1 MPQLDEDLA
10 SVGAILVEDRVL
22 RRVIKAHRHL
32 PGLGLQVP
40 HARSY
45 ALPGKALAG
54 LVEHGEVWLERD
66 KLPDEVVLLRG
77 ARGPLEAGDARAV
90 SAIWRGVFHA
100 RIHAAFD
107 EQLGKGAL
115 TAAAIRERINRVG
128 QTEFDE
134 IRGVLRQEDLLLA
147 KDDEPQTYIE
157 FVALYLELKH
167 FAPHWL
173 ERTFPTLHD
182 SEDVDATIALDVDAL
197 AILAASRPPN
207 APPEPVFDELP
218 SESRAMYV
226 AKAVVVPTA
235 KPAAAAARTRG
246 NLARAALCAMRAGD
260 AEGARADLEAL
271 VARLAKALHTEDTT
285 GWVDA
290 LLPVVEV
297 AGTAPVLRFT
307 AGARMLHDLQ
317 TACIVAERE
326 EKVVDVPGWIA
337 SLGKQPVVRT
347 LPATREVRIAKHL
360 HGAAHKIAEV
370 GLRVDEDR
378 EPLAEA
384 IHAMV
389 ERAETNVRTVLRP
402 KIEAALDAV
411 ALTPKHL
418 PERVA
423 QKKIVDELLDQAV
436 AVGRLTISNLRD
448 ALSHNDLKMPD
459 LRPVQLVK
467 GDQLLRA
474 DRILSHSLDGVYRRG
489 EVYLRFLQRLSSIL
503 FGTVTGRFLT
513 LYLLLPCIGS
523 FMALQGAQHIVGPF
537 CKLALHLEEPEIATL
552 ETEAAGAVFLFLM
565 LHLRPFRAAVIYGAK
580 LLWRTIAFVLWTG
593 PRWMLRTTVARLYF
607 ASPIHRW
614 IVRPAIPAAIA
625 LLILHGRVQYPA
637 AIAVFVLFALAANS
651 RTGRLVEEML
661 TDWTVRSTRQ
671 LGTRI
676 LPAVLKYILYLFSEL
691 IEQLDRGIYKVDEWL
706 RFKQG
711 QSKITLVI
719 KGALGALWFVVTYFL
734 RLYVNLFVEP
744 VVNPVKH
751 FPTVTV
757 AAKLTLPFSPQ
768 MIHAIRQPLIGPLG
782 RSLAGGFAGFTVF
795 VIPGLAGFLVWELKE
810 NWKLYERT
818 RPRELHPVAIGHHG
832 ESMVGFLKP
841 GFHSGTIPKLFTK
854 LRRAAWKN
862 DAHGIGKHKE
872 GLHHVEEAIWK
883 FADRELVSLLD
894 EAQQFK
900 HSDVAVTAVELA
912 SNRVQ
917 IELACPSVG
926 EGVCTIQFE
935 MQSGWLL
942 AQVRRRGWVNQLE
955 ADPRAIFEIALAGF
969 YKLAGVDVVREQI
982 AATLD
987 GSPYDIADDGI
998 VVWPGKAYETEA
1010 VYDLRSDRL
1019 QPVVRGVAMGA
1030 KPPVIAGRHAIYGKE
1045 PLRWQ
1050 TWESTWQTLAEGN
1063 TPPKIIAG
1071 PPLLSTS

>member
-40 HARSY
+40 HSRSY
-45 ALPGKALAG
+45 ALPGKALAA
-54 LVEHGEVWLERD
+54 LVEHGEVWIERD

-77 ARGPLEAGDARAV
+77 ARGPLEAGDGRAV
-90 SAIWRGVFHA
+90 SEIWRGIFHA

-107 EQLGKGAL
+107 EQLAKGAL
-115 TAAAIRERINRVG
+115 TPAAIRERINRIG

-134 IRGVLRQEDLLLA
+134 IRSVLRQEDLLLS
-147 KDDEPQTYIE
+147 KDDEAQTYIE
-157 FVALYLELKH
+157 FVALYLELRH
-167 FAPHWL
+167 FAPHML

-182 SEDVDATIALDVDAL
+182 NPDVDATVESDLDVVAV
-197 AILAASRPPN
+197 LAASRPPN
-207 APPEPVFDELP
+207 APGQPMFDELP
-218 SESRAMYV
+218 SESRAMHV

-235 KPAAAAARTRG
+235 KPAAAAARTKG

-260 AEGARADLEAL
+260 GDGARADLEAL
-271 VARLAKALHTEDTT
+271 VARLAKALDTT
-285 GWVDA
+285 DTKGWVDA
-290 LLPVVEV
+290 LVPVVEV
-297 AGTAPVLRFT
+297 AGTAQVLRFT

-360 HGAAHKIAEV
+360 HGAAQKIAEV

-378 EPLAEA
+378 EPLADA
-384 IHAMV
+384 LHQMV
-389 ERAETNVRTVLRP
+389 ERAESNVRSTLRP

-459 LRPVQLVK
+459 LRPQQLVK

-474 DRILSHSLDGVYRRG
+474 DRILATSLDGVYRRG
-489 EVYLRFLQRLSSIL
+489 EAYLRFLQRLSSIL

-513 LYLLLPCIGS
+513 LYLLLPYIGS
-523 FMALQGAQHIVGPF
+523 FMAIEGAQHIAKPV
-537 CKLALHLEEPEIATL
+537 CEHLLHVEEPEIATN
-552 ETEAAGAVFLFLM
+552 TTIIAGAIFLFLL
-565 LHLRPFRAAVIYGAK
+565 LHVRPFRAAVIFGAK
-580 LLWRTIAFVLWTG
+580 WLWRSIAFLLWTG
-593 PRWMLRTTVARLYF
+593 PRWLLRTRLARAYF
-607 ASPIHRW
+607 KSPVHRW
-614 IVRPAIPAAIA
+614 VIKPAIPAAIA
-625 LLILHGRVQYPA
+625 FLILRGRVQYPA

-651 RTGRLVEEML
+651 RTGRLAEEMV

-676 LPAVLKYILYLFSEL
+676 LPAVLKYILYLFAEL

-711 QSKITLVI
+711 QSKVTLVI
-719 KGALGALWFVVTYFL
+719 KGVLGTIWFVITYVL

-757 AAKLTLPFSPQ
+757 AAKL
-768 MIHAIRQPLIGPLG
+768 MIPILKPLNEAIRNPLVGVVGP
-782 RSLAGGFAGFTVF
+782 SLAGGFAVFTVL

-872 GLHHVEEAIWK
+872 ALHHVEEAIWK

-894 EAQQFK
+894 EAQQFR
-900 HSDVAVTAVELA
+900 HSDVIVIAVELA

-917 IELACPSVG
+917 IELACASVSP
-926 EGVCTIQFE
+926 EKCMIQFE

-942 AQVRRRGWVNQLE
+942 AQVRRRGWVDKLDATQ
-955 ADPRAIFEIALAGF
+955 RAIFEIALAGF
-969 YKLAGVDVVREQI
+969 YKLAGVDLVREQVEV
-982 AATLD
+982 TLG
-987 GSPYDIADDGI
+987 GSPYDVADDGI
-998 VVWPGKAYETEA
+998 VVWPGKGYDTEA

-1030 KPPVIAGRHAIYGKE
+1030 KPPVLAGRHAIYGKE
-1045 PLRWQ
+1045 PLQWK
-1050 TWESTWQTLAEGN
+1050 TWEGTWQTLASGGA
-1063 TPPKIIAG
+1063 PPSIIAG